1 MSPKLED
8 YSTGF
13 RAREFSGNF
22 GFTSFPR
29 TSLQKVALLTLR
41 QYQQVLYRRFS
52 AETPQRAV
60 ERDTIVKNALVQYKN
75 RMPNYFIIFLGGPRV
90 RSSLHS
96 LSLPR
101 NLPGFR
107 DLRIYLLT
115 LKFRFLVIPRP
126 SSRNRQPQPSIW
138 ISVIGIFVSDSNLRL
153 LQMLLTAVKTDGG
166 FDASRRDAPHTEKKH
181 QASNDMEGGPQQ
193 PPNRVNI
200 DQQKDDFAESF
211 GALGLMDVRTESR
224 VLPDELV
231 EEIFD
236 WLDTLL
242 NKRDF
247 LHLVQVCR
255 RFRLLAIPYLYQDL
269 EFSEPRRFFDMWEAW
284 SSVPMVFL
292 PCVTSLSLGDT
303 LTDPWTVEFNP
314 FWKNIADLAYSMGS
328 LRLLALNRLNLSFDF
343 FEFAK
348 DLKDSLSLQ
357 LDYCLVNRE
366 ALLAVPSISFH
377 RISLTMISWQE
388 NSTSPIQKGGQII
401 AELIL
406 RCRSVLFAR
415 YCLDQSL
422 IFTDWPETRQ
432 DQELMGLTITR
443 IIRDCSLLDYLSLPN
458 SAKGFVVLRE
468 YVAQEAKIRRSKQ
481 LFVHAQIEELEAPPQ
496 LLSLI
501 HPSAGMDILDISDA
515 ELTPDLMSGYPI
527 MEFVKNLTFAMAD
540 ISTDDMDYLHAIFPG
555 MQIVMFKSLRNSLTT
570 WTASSIRVLRRENAA
585 TIRFDKKTFVDILRQ
600 RLSVV
605 RVLRANDVCF
615 NHVYTYN
622 SDDRSDYSDRE
633 SLIWVMVVGFS
644 NLPIEQRP
652 EYLRFVMALWSER
665 FPEDLQ
671 GGRPNPGE
679 RTTQPMHAELPSI
692 DLSVESVIH
701 FIEESAKAIED
712 CFQQAIKAARG
723 CLKLVQPERCL
734 EELHIATYLWDIH
747 HRLPLNVFASDLAL
761 LLPPPYEH
769 LTSTPH
775 SSNIHFM
782 HWFYPMRGF
791 DMEKFDDTVLEV
803 EECILESKA
812 FLEYYRHEI
821 PAYLV
826 HDNEDISDNVD
837 HHSSDSAP
845 PPESIHFLNIHM
857 PDTNSS
863 GSDTFYFSGSTEL
876 YYDSVSDDDS
886 SDADVSSITAY
897 LNNLSDSDE
906 SSVAASILPSSSPI
920 LSSDDATIAFDIDDF
935 LTEVEEVADTSLF
948 TEKFTMDF

>member
-1 MSPKLED
+1 
-8 YSTGF
+8 
-13 RAREFSGNF
+13 
-22 GFTSFPR
+22 
-29 TSLQKVALLTLR
+29 
-41 QYQQVLYRRFS
+41 
-52 AETPQRAV
+52 
-60 ERDTIVKNALVQYKN
+60 
-75 RMPNYFIIFLGGPRV
+75 
-90 RSSLHS
+90 
-96 LSLPR
+96 
-101 NLPGFR
+101 
-107 DLRIYLLT
+107 
-115 LKFRFLVIPRP
+115 
-126 SSRNRQPQPSIW
+126 
-138 ISVIGIFVSDSNLRL
+138 
-153 LQMLLTAVKTDGG
+153 
-166 FDASRRDAPHTEKKH
+166 
-181 QASNDMEGGPQQ
+181 MEGGPQQ

-211 GALGLMDVRTESR
+211 GALGLMDVHTESR
-224 VLPDELV
+224 VVPGLPDELV

-236 WLDTLL
+236 WLDMLL

-247 LHLVQVCR
+247 LHLVQ
-255 RFRLLAIPYLYQDL
+255 
-269 EFSEPRRFFDMWEAW
+269 AW

-377 RISLTMISWQE
+377 CISLTMISWQE
-388 NSTSPIQKGGQII
+388 NSTSPIQKGRQII

-406 RCRSVLFAR
+406 HSRSVLFAR

-422 IFTDWPETRQ
+422 
-432 DQELMGLTITR
+432 ELMGLTITR

-458 SAKGFVVLRE
+458 SAKGFAVLRE
-468 YVAQEAKIRRSKQ
+468 YIAQEAKIRRSKQ
-481 LFVHAQIEELEAPPQ
+481 LFVHAQIEELEALPQ

-501 HPSAGMDILDISDA
+501 HPSAGMEILDISDA
-515 ELTPDLMSGYPI
+515 ELTPDLMSSYPI

-555 MQIVMFKSLRNSLTT
+555 MKIVTFKSLRNSLTT
-570 WTASSIRVLRRENAA
+570 WTASSIRVLRRENTA
-585 TIRFDKKTFVDILRQ
+585 TIRFNKKTFVDILRQ
-600 RLSVV
+600 RLS
-605 RVLRANDVCF
+605 
-615 NHVYTYN
+615 N
-622 SDDRSDYSDRE
+622 SDNRSDYSDRE

-679 RTTQPMHAELPSI
+679 RTTQPVHSELPSI
-692 DLSVESVIH
+692 NMSVEWVIH

-723 CLKLVQPERCL
+723 CLKLIQPERCL

-761 LLPPPYEH
+761 FLPPPYEH

-791 DMEKFDDTVLEV
+791 DMEEFDDTVLEV

-812 FLEYYRHEI
+812 FLKYYRHEI

-863 GSDTFYFSGSTEL
+863 GSDMFYFSGSTEL
-876 YYDSVSDDDS
+876 DYDSVSDDDS
-886 SDADVSSITAY
+886 SDADISSITAY

-906 SSVAASILPSSSPI
+906 SSVTASILPSSSPI

>member
-22 GFTSFPR
+22 GFTSSPR
-29 TSLQKVALLTLR
+29 TSLQKVALLFTLR

-60 ERDTIVKNALVQYKN
+60 ERDMIIKNALVQYKN
-75 RMPNYFIIFLGGPRV
+75 FSRFDV
-90 RSSLHS
+90 D
-96 LSLPR
+96 LP
-101 NLPGFR
+101 
-107 DLRIYLLT
+107 
-115 LKFRFLVIPRP
+115 
-126 SSRNRQPQPSIW
+126 
-138 ISVIGIFVSDSNLRL
+138 
-153 LQMLLTAVKTDGG
+153 
-166 FDASRRDAPHTEKKH
+166 H
-181 QASNDMEGGPQQ
+181 MEGGPQQ

-224 VLPDELV
+224 VVPGLPDELV

-242 NKRDF
+242 NKSDF
-247 LHLVQVCR
+247 LHLVQ
-255 RFRLLAIPYLYQDL
+255 PH
-269 EFSEPRRFFDMWEAW
+269 RFFDMWEAW

-328 LRLLALNRLNLSFDF
+328 LRLLALNCLNLSFDF
-343 FEFAK
+343 FEFTK

-357 LDYCLVNRE
+357 PNYCLVNRE
-366 ALLAVPSISFH
+366 ALLVVPSISFH

-406 RCRSVLFAR
+406 RSRSVLFAR

-458 SAKGFVVLRE
+458 SAKGFAVLRE
-468 YVAQEAKIRRSKQ
+468 YIAQEAKIRRLKQ

-515 ELTPDLMSGYPI
+515 KLTPDLMSSYPI
-527 MEFVKNLTFAMAD
+527 MEFLKNLTFVMAD

-555 MQIVMFKSLRNSLTT
+555 MKIVTFKSLRNSLTIDHILYMAQM
-570 WTASSIRVLRRENAA
+570 WTASSIRVLRRENTA
-585 TIRFDKKTFVDILRQ
+585 TIRFNKKTFVDILRQ
-600 RLSVV
+600 QLSVV
-605 RVLRANDVCF
+605 RVLRANDVWF
-615 NHVYTYN
+615 EGHLN
-622 SDDRSDYSDRE
+622 SDNQSDYSDRK

-652 EYLRFVMALWSER
+652 EYLRFVMALWSEQ

-671 GGRPNPGE
+671 GGHPN
-679 RTTQPMHAELPSI
+679 
-692 DLSVESVIH
+692 
-701 FIEESAKAIED
+701 
-712 CFQQAIKAARG
+712 
-723 CLKLVQPERCL
+723 PERCL

-761 LLPPPYEH
+761 FLPPPYEH
-769 LTSTPH
+769 LTLTPH

-791 DMEKFDDTVLEV
+791 DMEKFNDTVLEV

-812 FLEYYRHEI
+812 FLKYYCHEI

-826 HDNEDISDNVD
+826 HDNKDISNNVD
-837 HHSSDSAP
+837 HHSSDSAS

-876 YYDSVSDDDS
+876 DYNSVNDDDS

-906 SSVAASILPSSSPI
+906 SSVTASILPVMKYVAPIIFLFSPS
-920 LSSDDATIAFDIDDF
+920 LRPY
-935 LTEVEEVADTSLF
+935 LYDTSLHHF
-948 TEKFTMDF
+948 HIPPLSNPHRLLIHLTPFINYQSISHPSPSTGFRHLLYSQTVQYYIVISRRSDCVYKASPTHYLVPYLDLSVIILGPVAPPLPLAPLLRLVTPVSDAL